1 MSKRKKRNKQA
12 RPPQQETQQE
22 QQAEPQQK
30 DDRVKVREWVLLLTA
45 LAQLAT
51 AIISLLR

>member
-1 MSKRKKRNKQA
+1 MAKKKKQT
-12 RPPQQETQQE
+12 RPPQPP
-22 QQAEPQQK
+22 PQQK

-51 AIISLLR
+51 AVISLIR

>member
-1 MSKRKKRNKQA
+1 MAKKKKHRSSQPKE
-12 RPPQQETQQE
+12 P
-22 QQAEPQQK
+22 PQQK